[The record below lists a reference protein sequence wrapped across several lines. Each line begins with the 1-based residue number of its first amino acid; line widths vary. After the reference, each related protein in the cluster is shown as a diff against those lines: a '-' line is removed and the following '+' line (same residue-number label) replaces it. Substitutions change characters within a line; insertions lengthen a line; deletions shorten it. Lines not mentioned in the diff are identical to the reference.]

1 MMQGSQSFAR
11 QAMGQSRTAV
21 PDSRLALVGMLLV
34 VAYAGLAIAGWHW
47 PWLVSLQE
55 IELYKQLTG
64 LAMVLL
70 FAAQWRLM
78 LVRAQGA
85 PRRPGRM
92 LLSHRNWGVLAPV
105 LLYLHASGFGHAYV
119 QLMCL
124 AFLALLTLG
133 FMHRPI
139 NRLNQSWLMTGWLVT
154 HVALAA
160 MLMLLVGY
168 HAFNSFY
175 YE

>member
-1 MMQGSQSFAR
+1 MQISRNFSQ
-11 QAMGQSRTAV
+11 QATGQNRTAI
-21 PDSRLALVGMLLV
+21 PDNQLALVGMILI
-34 VAYAGLAIAGWHW
+34 VAYAGMAVAGWHW

-119 QLMCL
+119 QFMCL
-124 AFLALLTLG
+124 AFLALLALG

-139 NRLNQSWLMTGWLVT
+139 NRLNQSWVMTTWLVT
-154 HVALAA
+154 HIALAA